1 MRMPYQDALRIIAK
15 GREKDFEKRL
25 WDQYVS
31 IYPYM
36 NEENFISFEE
46 FKDKTVKP
54 VESTRTKEDVLGE
67 VEGII
72 EMTL

>member
-1 MRMPYQDALRIIAK
+1 MRMPYQDALKVIAK
-15 GREKDFEKRL
+15 GREKDSEKRL

-36 NEENFISFEE
+36 NDDNFISFEE
-46 FKDKTVKP
+46 FKNKTVKP
-54 VESTRTKEDVLGE
+54 AEPTRTKEDVLDE
-67 VEGII
+67 VEDII

>member
-1 MRMPYQDALRIIAK
+1 MHMPYRDALRVIAK
-15 GREKDFEKRL
+15 GREKDFEQRL
-25 WDQYVS
+25 WNQYVS

-54 VESTRTKEDVLGE
+54 VEPTRTKEDVLGE

>member
-1 MRMPYQDALRIIAK
+1 MHMPYQDALRVIAK

-36 NEENFISFEE
+36 NDDNFISFED
-46 FKDKTVKP
+46 FRSKTVKP
-54 VESTRTKEDVLGE
+54 VEPSRTKEDVLNE
-67 VEGII
+67 VEDII
-72 EMTL
+72 GMTL

>member
-1 MRMPYQDALRIIAK
+1 MHMPYQDALKVIAK
-15 GREKDFEKRL
+15 GREDDFEKRL

-36 NEENFISFEE
+36 NDDNFISFEE
-46 FKDKTVKP
+46 FKNKAVKP
-54 VESTRTKEDVLGE
+54 VEPARTKEDVLGE
-67 VEGII
+67 VENII